1 MGSILGQIEFYF
13 DFLLIL
19 KRYFKKVIFSYVL
32 LGYVVVCFFSKL
44 FFAILIVK

>member
-1 MGSILGQIEFYF
+1 MGSILNRIEFYF

-32 LGYVVVCFFSKL
+32 LGSCHFFFYIFL
-44 FFAILIVK
+44 IFFFLVL